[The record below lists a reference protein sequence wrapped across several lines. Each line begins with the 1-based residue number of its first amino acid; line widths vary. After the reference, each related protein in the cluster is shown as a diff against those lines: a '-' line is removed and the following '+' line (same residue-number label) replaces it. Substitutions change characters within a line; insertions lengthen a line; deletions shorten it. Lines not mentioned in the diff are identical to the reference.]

1 MQSTCRICITRT
13 GRAPWDRRK
22 ARQYPKESNTAESMC
37 VNMQLPDTMF
47 AESWG
52 AHGKDWLC
60 VIYEYTEDST
70 KMRGQHLASIS
81 DSAKDTLAASPETV
95 KLWVLNCWEKLAC
108 GFLCPWEQ
116 RDNFATFFFFS
127 SFCNCHH
134 CPPFLFGIWP
144 SAFGTIW
151 GLKWGLALWLGDP
164 KLFPPCSE

>member
-22 ARQYPKESNTAESMC
+22 ALQYPKESNTAESMR

-116 RDNFATFFFFS
+116 RDNFATFFFF
-127 SFCNCHH
+127 
-134 CPPFLFGIWP
+134 FLP
-144 SAFGTIW
+144 SAIVIIVLPSCLEFDQVLSGQS
-151 GLKWGLALWLGDP
+151 GA
-164 KLFPPCSE
+164 